1 MSSYLRTK
9 VIAIGVFLAV
19 LIGWYGLN
27 LFSVI
32 DTDFGWHY
40 RCGQDFLTTGEWCQ
54 INRYSYLLPN
64 YYWGYS
70 TLIYDVLLVILYDHF
85 GFFGV
90 MHLGAVIM
98 TGLGLIWYWR
108 YGSGI
113 LNTVW
118 IFLAGAIGLLSLGF
132 RAQGLTIF
140 YAGLFWALL
149 PFKTLKPKEEILVNL
164 SVVALLFVW
173 ANSHPGV
180 ALFLGLYGLF
190 CLLKTLQ
197 NKYQYVLYGSLAIF
211 VSLLT
216 VAGFGIFSEAY
227 LHYHTDLSK
236 LIFEWT
242 APSNF
247 AKTLIVLSLIV
258 AALTIYLNRDSN
270 RFKAIYLTFSLVI
283 IGFLTFSAKRQ
294 IPLFSMLLFVI
305 AQEYSLVEK
314 ITRQFKVN
322 HKLLTQTSVVM
333 LIFFGLLN
341 WSRIVQTTNS
351 LNWYCNHAFV
361 RLPCRALVRLPKFEK
376 RLFTSY
382 EWGGFLI
389 WQRRETKVF
398 VDGRMPAW
406 KTSSGESP
414 YTTYLKLIQA
424 RPGWRTTLKNNKTDA
439 LLIPAGTFLDL
450 ALMKKPGTWKERYR
464 DNVAAYYT
472 QGATL
477 R

>member
-9 VIAIGVFLAV
+9 IIAIGVFLVV
-19 LIGWYGLN
+19 LIGWYGFN
-27 LFSVI
+27 LFPVI

-40 RCGQDFLTTGEWCQ
+40 RCGQDFLTTGKWCQ

-70 TLIYDVLLVILYDHF
+70 TLIYDVLLVFLYDHF

-113 LNTVW
+113 LNTIW
-118 IFLAGAIGLLSLGF
+118 IFLTGAVGLLSLGF

-140 YAGLFWALL
+140 YAGIFWALL
-149 PFKTLKPKEEILVNL
+149 PFKTLKPKEEMIVNL
-164 SVVALLFVW
+164 LIVGLFFIW

-190 CLLKTLQ
+190 CLFKIVQ
-197 NKYQYVLYGSLAIF
+197 KKYQYLLYGFLAGF
-211 VSLLT
+211 VSLIT
-216 VAGFGIFSEAY
+216 VAGFSLFYEAY

-247 AKTLIVLSLIV
+247 AKSLIV
-258 AALTIYLNRDSN
+258 ISLVVAIITIYFNRDSN
-270 RFKAIYLTFSLVI
+270 RLKAFFLAFSLII
-283 IGFLTFSAKRQ
+283 IGFLTFNAQRQ
-294 IPLFSMLLFVI
+294 IPLYTMLLVVI
-305 AQEYSLVEK
+305 AQEYLLVEK
-314 ITRQFKVN
+314 IAEKLKVSY
-322 HKLLTQTSVVM
+322 KILTQVSAII

-341 WSRIVQTTNS
+341 WSRIIQTQNS
-351 LNWYCNHAFV
+351 LNWYCEHAFV
-361 RLPCRALVRLPKFEK
+361 QLPCRALLKLPKFGK

-406 KTSSGESP
+406 KTANGESP
-414 YTTYLKLIQA
+414 YTTYLRLIQA
-424 RPGWRTTLKNNKTDA
+424 RPGWRQTLANYRTDA

-450 ALMKKPGTWKERYR
+450 ALVKKPGIWKEKYR
-464 DNVAAYYT
+464 DNVAVYFT
-472 QGATL
+472 Q
-477 R
+477 